1 MAGVV
6 KVRAGRFIKKEMLQ
20 YILHRLKGDKVIW
33 GVIFGIAM
41 ISLLGVYTGAGSPVL
56 AKAHSTEYYLLKH
69 FVLLAFGF
77 LIMFLVHRFDYR
89 IFAKFSDIFLYLTIP
104 VLVFTLLLGE
114 EVNNAARWIN
124 IGGFSFQPSD
134 MAKVALMIYLAK
146 LLTKKQ
152 EVIRD
157 FKQGFLPALFW
168 ITLICLLIAPADL
181 STASLLFV
189 TSFCLLFVAGVDLKY
204 LGGLVLIG
212 IVALML
218 LFQVSGRAET
228 WHNRWDDYVASWT
241 DPDYEPQHQVL
252 QAYGAMANGGPLGKG
267 FGKSTQRSYLANGT
281 SDMIYPLISE
291 ELGTFGAV
299 LVLLLYLV
307 LLFRTVG
314 IVTMSKT
321 FGALLAAGLAFLLVF
336 QALANMAVAVGI
348 LPVTG
353 LPLPML
359 SMGGT
364 SILFT
369 GFALGLIL
377 SVSRTVFDEKA
388 KLKGAAA

>member
-1 MAGVV
+1 
-6 KVRAGRFIKKEMLQ
+6 MLQ
-20 YILHRLKGDKVIW
+20 YILHRLRGDKVIW
-33 GVIFGIAM
+33 LVIFLISM
-41 ISLLGVYTGAGSPVL
+41 VSLLGVYTGAGSPVL
-56 AKAHSTEYYLLKH
+56 AKVHGTEYYLIKH

-77 LIMFLVHRFDYR
+77 LVMFLVHRFDYR
-89 IFAKFSDIFLYLTIP
+89 LFAKFSDIFLYLTIP
-104 VLVFTLLLGE
+104 VLVFTLFLGE
-114 EVNNAARWIN
+114 ERNDAARWIY

-152 EVIRD
+152 DVIRD
-157 FKQGFLPALFW
+157 FRQGFLPALFW

-189 TSFCLLFVAGVDLKY
+189 TSLCILFVSGVDLKY
-204 LGGLVLIG
+204 IGGLIAVG
-212 IVALML
+212 ALALVL
-218 LFQVSGRAET
+218 LFQVSGRADT
-228 WHNRWDDYVASWT
+228 WISRWDDYVASWT

-252 QAYGAMANGGPLGKG
+252 QAYGAMANGGPIGLGP
-267 FGKSTQRSYLANGT
+267 GKSTQRSYLANGT
-281 SDMIYPLISE
+281 SDMIYPLITE
-291 ELGTFGAV
+291 EMGTVGAV
-299 LVLLLYLV
+299 FILLLYLV

-348 LPVTG
+348 FPVTG

-369 GFALGLIL
+369 GFALGVIL
-377 SVSRTVFDEKA
+377 SVSRTALDEKTA
-388 KLKGAAA
+388 LKGATA

>member
-1 MAGVV
+1 
-6 KVRAGRFIKKEMLQ
+6 MLQ
-20 YILHRLKGDKVIW
+20 YILHRLRGDKVIW
-33 GVIFGIAM
+33 LVIFLIAM
-41 ISLLGVYTGAGSPVL
+41 VSLLGVYTGAGSPAL
-56 AKAHSTEYYLLKH
+56 SAAHGTEYYLIKH
-69 FVLLAFGF
+69 FLLLAFGF
-77 LIMFLVHRFDYR
+77 LVMFLVHRFDYR
-89 IFAKFSDIFLYLTIP
+89 LFAKFSDIFLYLTIP
-104 VLVFTLLLGE
+104 VLVFTLFFAE
-114 EVNNAARWIN
+114 EKNDASRWLY

-189 TSFCLLFVAGVDLKY
+189 TSMCILFVAGVDLKY
-204 LGGLVLIG
+204 IGGLVAVG
-212 IVALML
+212 ALALVM
-218 LFQVSGRAET
+218 LFQVSGRADT
-228 WHNRWDDYVASWT
+228 WMSRWDDYVASWT

-252 QAYGAMANGGPLGKG
+252 QAYGAMANGGAIGVGP
-267 FGKSTQRSYLANGT
+267 GKSTQRSYLANGT
-281 SDMIYPLISE
+281 SDMIYPLITE
-291 ELGTFGAV
+291 EMGTVGAV
-299 LVLLLYLV
+299 VVLLLYLV

-348 LPVTG
+348 FPVTG

-369 GFALGLIL
+369 GFALGVIL
-377 SVSRTVFDEKA
+377 SVSRTALEDKKE
-388 KLKGAAA
+388 LKGGLA